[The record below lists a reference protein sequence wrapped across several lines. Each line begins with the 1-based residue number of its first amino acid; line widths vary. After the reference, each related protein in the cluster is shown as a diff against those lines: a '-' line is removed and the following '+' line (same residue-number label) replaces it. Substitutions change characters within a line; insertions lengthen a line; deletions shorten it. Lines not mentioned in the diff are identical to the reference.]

1 MKLASQAVAELAT
14 SIFGTD
20 WGAPMARVTGIN
32 QRTLLRIKAA
42 AAERREYP
50 AARGALGELALQ
62 MQYRADEC
70 RAVAAAHGV
79 RPGDRPGADEA
90 VPEL

>member
-1 MKLASQAVAELAT
+1 MLASKAVADLAT
-14 SIFGTD
+14 SIFGSD

-42 AAERREYP
+42 AADGREYP
-50 AARGALGELALQ
+50 AARGALAELAAQ

-79 RPGDRPGADEA
+79 KPSEKRAANEEA
-90 VPEL
+90 G